1 MAHSITLTA
10 NGVVKSGSGTLH
22 VVNVTKATAGALQV
36 YDNPT
41 TNSGTLLF
49 DGDGTTSQSY
59 SMQSF
64 GDGTRAATGLYAVV
78 PAGAKVTI
86 VYD

>member
-1 MAHSITLTA
+1 MAKSITLTA
-10 NGVVKSGSGTLH
+10 NGVVKGGSGSLH
-22 VVNVTKATAGALQV
+22 TVNVTKSTAGALQV

-49 DGDGTTSQSY
+49 DGDGTTAQSY

-64 GDGTRAATGLYAVV
+64 GAGTVASTGMYCVV